1 MEPHCQELEPN
12 VIALQN
18 DLGLLDSAKKN
29 PIQVAS
35 ENLDLPIASRKG
47 VRSYLINPISHF
59 MSYKG
64 LSSFF

>member
-18 DLGLLDSAKKN
+18 DLGLFDSAQKN
-29 PIQVAS
+29 PIQVVS
-35 ENLDLPIASRKG
+35 KNLDLPTASRKG
-47 VRSYLINPISHF
+47 VRSCIMNPVSHF